1 MSSMSNWFILTIK
14 WGGALMTIVSS
25 AALVYVTFVTE
36 TTNVP
41 LKASYWGLI
50 VIGMVMVVAGYRW
63 ERKYMQGNE

>member
-1 MSSMSNWFILTIK
+1 MSSWFVLTMK
-14 WGGALMTIVSS
+14 WGGAGLTIAFS

-50 VIGMVMVVAGYRW
+50 VIGMAMTVAGYRW
-63 ERKYMQGNE
+63 ERKYLKDNE

>member
-14 WGGALMTIVSS
+14 WGGAAVTIVFS
-25 AALVYVTFVTE
+25 AALVYVTYVTE

-41 LKASYWGLI
+41 LKAGCWGLI
-50 VIGMVMVVAGYRW
+50 VIGLAMAVAGYRW

>member
-1 MSSMSNWFILTIK
+1 MSSWFIMTMK
-14 WGGALMTIVSS
+14 WGGAALTIAFS

-41 LKASYWGLI
+41 VKASYWGLI
-50 VIGMVMVVAGYRW
+50 VIGMAMVVAGYRW